1 MLFPFTVEIE
11 GGEKLLSQIVFS
23 KLIKTGGAI
32 LIAIFTAMFIL
43 SFLTGETDLMSELFE
58 KVGTIAEIAAIAA
71 FALWGIRFALIK
83 LKKRKFT
90 FIKWIQLAFKN
101 LKEHHILIGWV
112 AFSAALSHGSY
123 FFIQSSEE
131 IESIYS
137 GVATLIGFA
146 FLVSFGLILN
156 KWGKGKK
163 YSTYKKIHQG
173 LAIVFGIALGIHLLF
188 G

>member
-11 GGEKLLSQIVFS
+11 GGEKLLSQKVLS

-32 LIAIFTAMFIL
+32 LIAAFAAMFIL
-43 SFLTGETDLMSELFE
+43 SFVTGETDLMSELFE

-71 FALWGIRFALIK
+71 FLLWAIRIALIK

-90 FIKWIQLAFKN
+90 FIKWIQMAFKI

-112 AFSAALSHGSY
+112 AFTAALAHGSY
-123 FFIQSSEE
+123 FFIQTSEE
-131 IESIYS
+131 TESLYS
-137 GVATLIGFA
+137 GLVTLIGFA
-146 FLVSFGLILN
+146 ILVSFGLLLN
-156 KWGKGKK
+156 KWGNRK
-163 YSTYKKIHQG
+163 YKKIHQWI
-173 LAIVFGIALGIHLLF
+173 AIVFGIALGVHLLF